1 MSRVRGAFLAIA
13 GTAALAAG
21 CAHNPPPATSMADQ
35 VVARDLE
42 RVRNATK
49 AFQDTAAAH
58 AAGYPTATMT
68 PCLSDSSAGG
78 MGHHFVNR
86 ALLVDSIDVE
96 HPQILLYGPA
106 PGGTLKLVAVEY
118 IIPYRIHPREA
129 EAPRIFGRALRQNDP
144 LKLWNLHVWAWE
156 ENPAGLFAEW
166 NPAVKCPAP
175 KAGG

>member
-1 MSRVRGAFLAIA
+1 MTRLRGSLLAIV
-13 GTAALAAG
+13 GTAALATG
-21 CAHNPPPATSMADQ
+21 CAHNPAPATSMADRSI
-35 VVARDLE
+35 ASDLE

-58 AAGYPTATMT
+58 AAGYPTATIQ

-78 MGHHFVNR
+78 MGHHYVNR
-86 ALLVDSIDVE
+86 ALIDHQLDLE
-96 HPQILLYGPA
+96 HPEILLYAPA
-106 PGGTLKLVAVEY
+106 PGGKLKLVAVEY

-156 ENPAGLFAEW
+156 KNSAGLFAEW
-166 NPAVKCPAP
+166 NPAVKCGTPA
-175 KAGG
+175 AGG